1 MTTLKQKWRWPMI
14 MMSVVVLFLVGTCV
28 GLSVMAQGVKQK
40 INQTSA
46 PPSQIDTVERRD
58 LTDAVKLNG
67 KLEPVERAELGFGA
81 TSRLAEVLVAPGD
94 RVTKDQPLARLET
107 RDLEQAVESARAA
120 LAQAEANL
128 AKLSAGPTA
137 QEVANAE
144 QSVLAA
150 RGSLVQVQQRAANAR
165 QEREQAQINARDQL
179 AQARNQLD
187 QQRVQAQQERD
198 QASLAK
204 TSAERALV
212 QATSALSQ
220 AQTAYSKAYW
230 RLEYV
235 ERTGFSPETEG
246 QPAETLTKLN
256 SFQRAEFRIQ
266 FKQAETALRD
276 AERAVAQAQVA
287 YEQAQRDEVA
297 RVQRIEAQTRA
308 AEQTFQQREAE
319 LLAQVS
325 PEELAKLRPEHAGV
339 AQARIDAQHLQGQSE
354 QNAQAAAAAGL
365 EAAIAQRAQVLQG
378 AAVADLARA
387 HAQLAQSQSQLT
399 RAEARLANATLR
411 APFDGLVITVKRR
424 AGETVAENGSVITLV
439 RNDQLVLTGTVD
451 EIDILRL
458 KKGQTATIQV
468 DALPTQVLS
477 GTLTRVAAAPAA
489 DSQNQGA
496 ASRYAV
502 RVLIERPD
510 PQVRLG
516 MAATARIIAANKP
529 NALVLPLRA
538 LREEN
543 GQTFVERII
552 PDQAAA
558 AGSPPTER
566 VNVKVGVRTPE
577 GVEIV
582 DGLQA
587 GDQVFSP
594 TLPTP
599 VPMQEPVM
607 MEEDL

>member
-204 TSAERALV
+204 TNAERAL
-212 QATSALSQ
+212 
-220 AQTAYSKAYW
+220 
-230 RLEYV
+230 
-235 ERTGFSPETEG
+235 
-246 QPAETLTKLN
+246 
-256 SFQRAEFRIQ
+256 
-266 FKQAETALRD
+266 
-276 AERAVAQAQVA
+276 AVA
-287 YEQAQRDEVA
+287 
-297 RVQRIEAQTRA
+297 
-308 AEQTFQQREAE
+308 
-319 LLAQVS
+319 
-325 PEELAKLRPEHAGV
+325 
-339 AQARIDAQHLQGQSE
+339 
-354 QNAQAAAAAGL
+354 
-365 EAAIAQRAQVLQG
+365 
-378 AAVADLARA
+378 
-387 HAQLAQSQSQLT
+387 
-399 RAEARLANATLR
+399 
-411 APFDGLVITVKRR
+411 
-424 AGETVAENGSVITLV
+424 
-439 RNDQLVLTGTVD
+439 
-451 EIDILRL
+451 
-458 KKGQTATIQV
+458 
-468 DALPTQVLS
+468 
-477 GTLTRVAAAPAA
+477 
-489 DSQNQGA
+489 
-496 ASRYAV
+496 
-502 RVLIERPD
+502 
-510 PQVRLG
+510 
-516 MAATARIIAANKP
+516 
-529 NALVLPLRA
+529 
-538 LREEN
+538 
-543 GQTFVERII
+543 
-552 PDQAAA
+552 
-558 AGSPPTER
+558 
-566 VNVKVGVRTPE
+566 
-577 GVEIV
+577 
-582 DGLQA
+582 
-587 GDQVFSP
+587 
-594 TLPTP
+594 
-599 VPMQEPVM
+599 
-607 MEEDL
+607 